1 MDEYTLDLEKYLAVT
16 WKSPHP
22 LCIEYSDLCVGQY
35 QRLLDCFLQHSKENT
50 NRAGARSLNGKK
62 FQRNFLSRLLF
73 SFLSFCFK
81 PLLFYIWRMS
91 SFSTSEFS
99 LPIPLRKNYP
109 EERFFGAA
117 RKQTHAIAHSKLIL
131 IASFLGVF

>member
-1 MDEYTLDLEKYLAVT
+1 MLEEEKYLAVT

-50 NRAGARSLNGKK
+50 NRAGAHSLNGKK
-62 FQRNFLSRLLF
+62 FQRNFLSRLLL
-73 SFLSFCFK
+73 SFLFFCSK
-81 PLLFYIWRMS
+81 PLLFYICRLS

-99 LPIPLRKNYP
+99 LPIPLEKKCSRRKIFWCGEKANTCYCP
-109 EERFFGAA
+109 F
-117 RKQTHAIAHSKLIL
+117 
-131 IASFLGVF
+131 